1 MTDPAPPP
9 QHPDKRDA
17 NVRHIPV
24 LFQAVL
30 NGLAVSPGGRYIDAT
45 LGGGGHASGVLAASA
60 PDGRVLALDRD
71 PSALKVAQARLESYA
86 ERVTLVHSSFA
97 HLGAVA
103 RAHEFSPVDGV
114 LFDLGLSS
122 MQLDD
127 PERGFAFMTD
137 GPLDMRFDP
146 TGGGPSA
153 ADLVNEL
160 SAEALADLIF
170 EYGEDRKSR
179 RIARA
184 IVEARPI
191 HTTGELAAVI
201 EQAVGRR
208 ERIHPATR
216 TFQALRIAVNAELD
230 TLEAVLPQ
238 AVELLAPGGRLVV
251 ISFHSLE
258 DRIVKH
264 FMRRESQDC
273 ICPPELPVCMCEH
286 RASLRVLTRKPLRPS
301 DEEVERNPRA
311 RSARLRV
318 AEKLDDDE
326 VAVE

>member
-9 QHPDKRDA
+9 QPLEERDES
-17 NVRHIPV
+17 VRHIPV
-24 LFQAVL
+24 LLQAVL
-30 NGLAVSPGGRYIDAT
+30 NGLVVKPGGRYIDAT
-45 LGGGGHASGVLAASA
+45 LGAGGHAAGILAASA
-60 PDGRVLALDRD
+60 PDGQLLGLDRD
-71 PSALKVAQARLESYA
+71 PFALQVAKARLASYA
-86 ERVTLVHSSFA
+86 ERVTWVHSSFV

-103 RAHEFSPVDGV
+103 RTHDFSPVDGV

-127 PERGFAFMTD
+127 PERGFAFRTD
-137 GPLDMRFDP
+137 GPLDMRFNP
-146 TGGGPSA
+146 AGGGPSA
-153 ADLVNEL
+153 AELVNEL

-170 EYGEDRKSR
+170 EYGEERKSR

-191 HTTGELAAVI
+191 HTTGALAAVI

-230 TLEAVLPQ
+230 ALEAVLPQ

-264 FMRRESQDC
+264 FMRRESRDC
-273 ICPPELPVCMCEH
+273 VCPPELPVCMCEH

-301 DEEVERNPRA
+301 AEEVERNPRA
-311 RSARLRV
+311 RSARLRI
-318 AEKLDDDE
+318 AEKLDGDE
-326 VAVE
+326 SAA